1 MLYMVQKFIEK
12 DQPKGCLAFFAPNEN
27 IGMHYQCWIHQQS
40 KKNCNWCSIEVLSTI
55 NRVCHPI
62 SCSKRHSSTLTTLF
76 MGGNPCPIIRL
87 ITRLTALATGHIRE
101 DLAIGQWG
109 SPRNPFWVVETPFM
123 VAVLRLQALFLLPCG
138 NEFGEISFQK
148 FGKRLPGNSALI
160 AFHHIPSKK
169 KVLEGSS
176 REVPRSTLKR
186 YFFSL
191 QCVLPHSTPIN
202 RCTVLGGWKFH
213 QPHFFCW

>member
-109 SPRNPFWVVETPFM
+109 SSQESLLGGWNSIHGCCAEASSAYSCYPAVMNLEKYLSRNLEPITRE
-123 VAVLRLQALFLLPCG
+123 QCSHS
-138 NEFGEISFQK
+138 ISSYSLK
-148 FGKRLPGNSALI
+148 
-160 AFHHIPSKK
+160 KK

-176 REVPRSTLKR
+176 REVPPFNSEEIFLL
-186 YFFSL
+186 S
-191 QCVLPHSTPIN
+191 QNVLCLI
-202 RCTVLGGWKFH
+202 
-213 QPHFFCW
+213 QPR